1 MAESLSAPLLS
12 GWGDSP
18 HPPLMA
24 GGGGGGEPSTA
35 GHWLGGILLAL
46 LGSSLEPIG
55 EPPGPAVPFPFPS
68 SSLPGA

>member
-1 MAESLSAPLLS
+1 
-12 GWGDSP
+12 
-18 HPPLMA
+18 MA
-24 GGGGGGEPSTA
+24 GGGEGGEPSTA